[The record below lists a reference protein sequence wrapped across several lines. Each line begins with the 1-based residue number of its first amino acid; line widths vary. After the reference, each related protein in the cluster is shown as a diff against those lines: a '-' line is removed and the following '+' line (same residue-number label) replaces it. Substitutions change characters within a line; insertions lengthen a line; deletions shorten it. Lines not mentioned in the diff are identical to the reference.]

1 MNIHTDK
8 IYSLKISNGDE
19 VVAKVIKIHDST
31 IVVQHPLTVVPS
43 QAGIQLVPSLFTCG
57 LDDEIAINISN
68 ISMYAP
74 ARDQVCDSYV
84 EATTGIKPV
93 RNKILVE

>member
-1 MNIHTDK
+1 MKIQADK

-19 VVAKVIKIHDST
+19 VVAKVIGTTDAVIT
-31 IVVQHPLTVVPS
+31 VQHPLTVVPS

-57 LDDEIAINISN
+57 LDDEISINISN
-68 ISMYAP
+68 ISMFAP